1 MDFMEAREKR
11 REILGILKQQQAEDA
26 ACLNQ
31 IKAVAIQGKRA
42 VLRALVEWF
51 ASVKP
56 GQPITTSTRNAFG
69 ALGTG
74 LTAEDWQNTQVNYDE
89 AEARLKQAIAEEVKA
104 EAAYRNVAPWG
115 VASSLFAHEARKRQI
130 EPLKACRD
138 KASRA
143 RESAQAA
150 MVAPRQLLTGRCERI
165 LRAISSPEQ
174 LQKACGDPQIA
185 QYLLPKIQ
193 QTAASAGS
201 LWIAH
206 SRKHVSTSAK
216 MESAVRELQAYYNG
230 ASAASIALLSNEG
243 GRN

>member
-11 REILGILKQQQAEDA
+11 RVILGILKQQQAEDA

-56 GQPITTSTRNAFG
+56 GQPIITSTRNAFE

-104 EAAYRNVAPWG
+104 EAAYRNIAPWG
-115 VASSLFAHEARKRQI
+115 VASSLFADEARKVQN
-130 EPLKACRD
+130 P
-138 KASRA
+138 
-143 RESAQAA
+143 
-150 MVAPRQLLTGRCERI
+150 
-165 LRAISSPEQ
+165 
-174 LQKACGDPQIA
+174 
-185 QYLLPKIQ
+185 
-193 QTAASAGS
+193 
-201 LWIAH
+201 
-206 SRKHVSTSAK
+206 
-216 MESAVRELQAYYNG
+216 
-230 ASAASIALLSNEG
+230 
-243 GRN
+243 